1 MQRASRSARSP
12 LPTMDSSEFPQ
23 HNPTPTGPSSPL
35 QGPKRQKRGRL
46 VAAVR
51 APAPLPAS
59 SDDETDV
66 EPCIAFEGEDG
77 LDVSFPLK
85 AVERSFRCSL
95 CNGYFRDAVTIK
107 ECLHTFCRWCLY
119 SYVEGG
125 ETEEVCC
132 PFCERNMQLT
142 APHRDGK
149 SVQCCVSA
157 YMLLYNCFLGLLIQR
172 SACLSS
178 ISVDPFVIWRIVV
191 RRADDK
197 RLSWFF
203 PASRVHAYA
212 LYV

>member
-1 MQRASRSARSP
+1 MQRASRSAKSP

-23 HNPTPTGPSSPL
+23 HNPTPTGPPSPL

-66 EPCIAFEGEDG
+66 EPCVAFEGEDG

-132 PFCERNMQLT
+132 PFCERNMQLA
-142 APHRDGK
+142 APHRD
-149 SVQCCVSA
+149 V
-157 YMLLYNCFLGLLIQR
+157 
-172 SACLSS
+172 
-178 ISVDPFVIWRIVV
+178 
-191 RRADDK
+191 
-197 RLSWFF
+197 
-203 PASRVHAYA
+203 
-212 LYV
+212 